1 MNKNSVLQQTI
12 IEELGLNTLPQEK
25 QDELMAKMAE
35 VIVKRIYLETMESLN
50 ETDREELV
58 KMLDA
63 KAEPEQVENF
73 LKGKIENYEEVVKKI
88 IEGFKGEMKD
98 ASGKFDEKYGG

>member
-1 MNKNSVLQQTI
+1 
-12 IEELGLNTLPQEK
+12 
-25 QDELMAKMAE
+25 
-35 VIVKRIYLETMESLN
+35 
-50 ETDREELV
+50 
-58 KMLDA
+58 MLDA